1 MCMIGIL
8 VNGILQQNISED
20 AIIQSVQFAHS
31 GDEWSYNF
39 SIANNMKDGKWE
51 YSNEQIFE
59 AVDIGLSDL
68 TVADDGATYLTYSY
82 VLPSGGT
89 IQQSTRLE
97 MEMGEFKVSD
107 DDDDEK
113 VQDLAEVAAD
123 EIISKMKEIF
133 GFTDI
138 QTSETLKGAHCTK
151 NNKDSDPPKTMEE
164 AFKKYM
170 DNQSAKKCCKDG
182 CCCKKKRQQPP
193 A

>member
-1 MCMIGIL
+1 MCMVGIL

-20 AIIQSVQFAHS
+20 AIIQSVQFVHN
-31 GDEWSYNF
+31 GDDWAFNF
-39 SIANNMKDGKWE
+39 SIANNMENGKWE

-59 AVDIGLSDL
+59 AIDIGLSDL
-68 TVADDGATYLTYSY
+68 TVADDGVTYLTYSY

-89 IQQSTRLE
+89 IQQSARLE
-97 MEMGEFKVSD
+97 MEVGEFKVSD
-107 DDDDEK
+107 DAPDK
-113 VQDLAEVAAD
+113 DLAEVAAD
-123 EIISKMKEIF
+123 EILNKMKEIF
-133 GFTDI
+133 GFTDMK
-138 QTSETLKGAHCTK
+138 TSEPTKGACCTK

-170 DNQSAKKCCKDG
+170 DNKTTKKCCKDG

>member
-97 MEMGEFKVSD
+97 MAMGEFKVSD
-107 DDDDEK
+107 DDK
-113 VQDLAEVAAD
+113 DLAEVAAD
-123 EIISKMKEIF
+123 EILKKMKEIF
-133 GFTDI
+133 GFTDMP
-138 QTSETLKGAHCTK
+138 TSEAMKGDRCTK

-164 AFKKYM
+164 AFKKFM
-170 DNQSAKKCCKDG
+170 DTKYTKKCCKDG